1 MKGFAQKAPRTDVTH
16 ALFDSMVVNTTADP
30 SDSDFIVSVVNEYFP
45 LHKIRTVAS
54 DATAF
59 PSRGEQNNVLIV
71 ASWTRG
77 DVKERT
83 ERARKIARELVGII
97 GKAEGDMVA
106 SENHGYVNYGAFY
119 YTSCTHHQMNAE
131 PMNCVAGDD
140 DITQDR
146 AKLLYG
152 PNYARLQA
160 LKQKYDP
167 EKIFNRWF
175 VIEPASA

>member
-1 MKGFAQKAPRTDVTH
+1 MKGFAQKAPQTDVTH

-71 ASWTRG
+71 ASWTSG

-83 ERARKIARELVGII
+83 ERARKIARELGGII
-97 GKAEGDMVA
+97 DQGGRGYGRQRESWICQLWCMYKLHTKS
-106 SENHGYVNYGAFY
+106 SE
-119 YTSCTHHQMNAE
+119 
-131 PMNCVAGDD
+131 
-140 DITQDR
+140 R
-146 AKLLYG
+146 
-152 PNYARLQA
+152 
-160 LKQKYDP
+160 
-167 EKIFNRWF
+167 
-175 VIEPASA
+175 